1 LTNKIGYLYLNPFK
15 VKFEYFFPSNNFT
28 TDLKPEIFLNDQ
40 SLMSFET
47 GEVEL
52 RETINSITRDLVT
65 LDALPDI
72 PSLRQNY
79 QDIITGNIKKASES
93 VN

>member
-1 LTNKIGYLYLNPFK
+1 
-15 VKFEYFFPSNNFT
+15 
-28 TDLKPEIFLNDQ
+28 
-40 SLMSFET
+40 MSFES

-52 RETINSITRDLVT
+52 REIINSVTRDLVT

-93 VN
+93 VNFIF